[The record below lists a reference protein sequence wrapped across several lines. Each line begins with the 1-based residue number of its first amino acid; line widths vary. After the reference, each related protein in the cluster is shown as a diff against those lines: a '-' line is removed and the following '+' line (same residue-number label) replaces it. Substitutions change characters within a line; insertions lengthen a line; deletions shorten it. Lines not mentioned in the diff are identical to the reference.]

1 MTVSK
6 VPNITVALRDW
17 AHAQAAETAG
27 ISIEPGFSFR
37 EDPTKG
43 SATVEGATQQRL
55 GYLTL
60 WASGELDCQVV
71 RRADDLLVL
80 NEHRV
85 VADRAGVLEAAEAFR
100 LVLGYV
106 DPRE

>member
-1 MTVSK
+1 MNDSY
-6 VPNITVALRDW
+6 ITSLRNW
-17 AHAQAAETAG
+17 VRAQAEEARDRRSDLGLT
-27 ISIEPGFSFR
+27 FR
-37 EDPTKG
+37 EDESG
-43 SATVEGATQQRL
+43 GAATVEGATAQRL

-60 WASGELDCQVV
+60 WTSGQLDCQVV

-85 VADRAGVLEAAEAFR
+85 VSDTAGVLETAEAFR
-100 LVLGYV
+100 LVLAYV

>member
-1 MTVSK
+1 VTTLADL
-6 VPNITVALRDW
+6 PNITASTPTELD
-17 AHAQAAETAG
+17 
-27 ISIEPGFSFR
+27 FSFR

-43 SATVEGATQQRL
+43 AVTVEGSTTQRL

-60 WASGELDCQVV
+60 WGSGELDCQVV

-85 VADRAGVLEAAEAFR
+85 VADGAEVLEAAEAFR
-100 LVLGYV
+100 LVLAYV